1 MLIDVTTHRI
11 SAGIITRRVRGN
23 SHGAVV
29 TFSGVIRDNSEGKKV
44 LTVEYEAYREM
55 AEKELR
61 RIGEEI
67 KQKWGLE
74 DVALVHRTGKLNIG
88 ETAVVIAV
96 GAPHRKAA
104 FQACEYA
111 IDRIK
116 QIVPI
121 WKKETFEGGESWA
134 EGQLSQ
140 G

>member
-1 MLIDVTTHRI
+1 MLVDVTTHRI
-11 SAGIITRRVRGN
+11 SAGIISRRVRRD

-29 TFSGVIRDNSEGKKV
+29 TFSGVIRDNSEGKNV
-44 LTVEYEAYREM
+44 LSVEYEAYREM
-55 AEKELR
+55 AERELR

-67 KQKWGLE
+67 REKWGLE

-96 GAPHRKAA
+96 GAPHRKVA

-134 EGQLSQ
+134 EGQQ
-140 G
+140 AQD

>member
-1 MLIDVTTHRI
+1 MLVDITTHRI
-11 SAGIITRRVRGN
+11 SAGIISRRVRRD

-29 TFSGVIRDNSEGKKV
+29 TFSGVIRDNSEGKNV
-44 LTVEYEAYREM
+44 LSVEYEAYHEM

-67 KQKWGLE
+67 KEKWGLE

-134 EGQLSQ
+134 EGQPAQ